1 MQDESHGA
9 GDSTV
14 DMSMS
19 IDLQELA
26 APRDAFMS
34 ASPEPLSSPS
44 SEYERQLDAKLP
56 PKQRVSIYVQVFEE
70 MIQTVLEHESFLFND
85 EEKDLIARF
94 AQMSCMYVRY
104 YTHECRSLKDL
115 LTPLAPCWTQ

>member
-1 MQDESHGA
+1 
-9 GDSTV
+9 
-14 DMSMS
+14 
-19 IDLQELA
+19 
-26 APRDAFMS
+26 
-34 ASPEPLSSPS
+34 
-44 SEYERQLDAKLP
+44 
-56 PKQRVSIYVQVFEE
+56 

-115 LTPLAPCWTQ
+115 LTPLAPCWIQ